1 MFGTT
6 AASST
11 EKFGPT
17 FRRMCLFI
25 TTRRGVGDVMDVILS
40 IYGTRIMIDH
50 ICLMKT
56 FNSVGHCLTST
67 TGIFIIV
74 WNGGIICPMIHRK
87 SIFTIISIPAMVQ
100 FGQILRMM
108 QIMTLL
114 NDLF

>member
-25 TTRRGVGDVMDVILS
+25 TTRREVGDVMDVILS

-50 ICLMKT
+50 I
-56 FNSVGHCLTST
+56 
-67 TGIFIIV
+67 
-74 WNGGIICPMIHRK
+74 
-87 SIFTIISIPAMVQ
+87 
-100 FGQILRMM
+100 
-108 QIMTLL
+108 
-114 NDLF
+114 